1 MNNAQKDKAYIW
13 HPFTQTEGLNLLP
26 VITHGK
32 GALLFDENGKEY
44 IDAISSWWVN
54 IHGHANPYIAK
65 KIAKQAKK
73 LEQLIFAGFTHTPAI
88 ELSERLIQKLPT
100 DFSKIF
106 FSDNGSTSIEV
117 AIKMAIQYWH
127 NKGLPKTKIIALT
140 NAYHGDTFGAMAVGE
155 RGLFNRPFES
165 LFFDVEFIDPT
176 KPDEAKLKFAALAK
190 TNQIAA
196 FIYEPLIQGSGGMIF
211 YEHQLLNEL
220 IDISNYHSIIC
231 IADEVMTG
239 FYRTGKFL
247 ASNYLNYSP
256 DIICL
261 SKGLTGGFLPMGITA
276 CKGYIFD
283 AFTST
288 DKFKT
293 FFHGHSYTANPL
305 SCTAALASLDLI
317 EMPNFETRIRKI
329 EQAHLKFLNQ
339 LKKIPKVENPRV
351 LGTILSFEVKNE
363 QNTSYFNN
371 IRYLLYNKFIENGVL
386 LRPLGNTV
394 YIMPPY
400 IITQKQLQKVYDTI
414 DLVLKEV

>member
-1 MNNAQKDKAYIW
+1 MNNAQKDKAFIW
-13 HPFTQTEGLNLLP
+13 HPFTQTEGLKILP
-26 VITHGK
+26 VIKHGK
-32 GALLFDENGKEY
+32 GALLYDENGKEY

-65 KIAKQAKK
+65 KIALQAKK
-73 LEQLIFAGFTHTPAI
+73 LEQVIFAGFTHQPAI
-88 ELSERLIQKLPT
+88 ELAERLVQKLPEG
-100 DFSKIF
+100 FSKIF
-106 FSDNGSTSIEV
+106 FSDNGSTSVEV
-117 AIKMAIQYWH
+117 GIKMAIQYWH
-127 NKGLPKTKIIALT
+127 NLEKPKTKIIALT

-176 KPDEAKLKFAALAK
+176 KPDEAKLKFEALAA

-211 YEHQLLNEL
+211 YEPQLLNEL
-220 IDISNYHSIIC
+220 ISISNCHSIIC

-247 ASNYLNYSP
+247 ASNHLQLSP
-256 DIICL
+256 DIVCL
-261 SKGLTGGFLPMGITA
+261 SKGLTGGFLPMGITT
-276 CKGYIFD
+276 CKGFIFD

-305 SCTAALASLDLI
+305 SCSAALASLDII
-317 EMPNFETRIRKI
+317 EKPNFDMLIKGI
-329 EQAHLKFLNQ
+329 EQQHLKFLYL
-339 LKKIPKVENPRV
+339 LKLPQIENPRV
-351 LGTILSFEVKNE
+351 LGTILAFEVKNE
-363 QNTSYFNN
+363 QNSSYFNN
-371 IRYLLYNKFIENGVL
+371 IRDLLYNKFIENGIL

-400 IITQKQLQKVYDTI
+400 IITKKQLKKVYNI
-414 DLVLKEV
+414 ILEVLSSL

>member
-1 MNNAQKDKAYIW
+1 MNNAQKDKAFIW
-13 HPFTQTEGLNLLP
+13 HPFTQTEGLKILP
-26 VITHGK
+26 VIKHGK
-32 GALLFDENGKEY
+32 GALLYDENGKEY

-65 KIAKQAKK
+65 KIALQAKK
-73 LEQLIFAGFTHTPAI
+73 LEQVIFAGFTHQPAI
-88 ELSERLIQKLPT
+88 ELAERLVQKLPEG
-100 DFSKIF
+100 FSKIF
-106 FSDNGSTSIEV
+106 FSDNGSTSVEV
-117 AIKMAIQYWH
+117 GIKMAIQYWH
-127 NKGLPKTKIIALT
+127 NLEKPKTKIIALT

-176 KPDEAKLKFAALAK
+176 KPDEAKLKFEALAA

-211 YEHQLLNEL
+211 YEPQLLNEL
-220 IDISNYHSIIC
+220 ISISNYHSIIC

-247 ASNYLNYSP
+247 ASNHLQLSP
-256 DIICL
+256 DIVCL
-261 SKGLTGGFLPMGITA
+261 SKGLTGGFLPMGITT
-276 CKGYIFD
+276 CKGFLFD

-305 SCTAALASLDLI
+305 SCSAALASLDII
-317 EMPNFETRIRKI
+317 EKPNFDMLIKGI
-329 EQAHLKFLNQ
+329 EQQHLKFLYL
-339 LKKIPKVENPRV
+339 LKKLPQIENPRV
-351 LGTILSFEVKNE
+351 LGTILAFEVKNE
-363 QNTSYFNN
+363 QNSSYFNN
-371 IRYLLYNKFIENGVL
+371 IRDLLYNKFIENGIL

-400 IITQKQLQKVYDTI
+400 IITKKQLKKVYNI
-414 DLVLKEV
+414 ILEVLSSL

>member
-1 MNNAQKDKAYIW
+1 MNNAQKDKAFIW
-13 HPFTQTEGLNLLP
+13 HPFTQTEGLKILP
-26 VITHGK
+26 VIKHGK
-32 GALLFDENGKEY
+32 GALLYDENEKEY

-65 KIAKQAKK
+65 KIALQAKK
-73 LEQLIFAGFTHTPAI
+73 LEQVIFAGFTHQPAI
-88 ELSERLIQKLPT
+88 ELAERLVQKLPEG
-100 DFSKIF
+100 FSKIF
-106 FSDNGSTSIEV
+106 FSDNGSTSVEV
-117 AIKMAIQYWH
+117 GIKMAIQYWH
-127 NKGLPKTKIIALT
+127 NLGKPKTKIIALT

-176 KPDEAKLKFAALAK
+176 KPDEAKLKFAALAA

-211 YEHQLLNEL
+211 YEPQLLNEL
-220 IDISNYHSIIC
+220 INISNYHSIIC

-247 ASNYLNYSP
+247 ASNHLQLSP
-256 DIICL
+256 DIVCL
-261 SKGLTGGFLPMGITA
+261 SKGLTGGFLPMGITT
-276 CKGYIFD
+276 CKGFIFD

-305 SCTAALASLDLI
+305 SCSAALASLDII
-317 EMPNFETRIRKI
+317 EKPNFDMLIKGI
-329 EQAHLKFLNQ
+329 EQQHLKFLYL
-339 LKKIPKVENPRV
+339 LKKLPQIENPRV
-351 LGTILSFEVKNE
+351 LGTILAFEVKNE
-363 QNTSYFNN
+363 QNSSYFNN
-371 IRYLLYNKFIENGVL
+371 IRDLLYNKFIENGIL

-400 IITQKQLQKVYDTI
+400 IITKKQLKKVYNI
-414 DLVLKEV
+414 ILEVLSSL

>member
-1 MNNAQKDKAYIW
+1 MNNAQKDKAFIW
-13 HPFTQTEGLNLLP
+13 HPFTQTEGLKILP
-26 VITHGK
+26 VIKHGK
-32 GALLFDENGKEY
+32 GALLYDENGKEY

-65 KIAKQAKK
+65 KIALQAKK
-73 LEQLIFAGFTHTPAI
+73 LEQVIFAGFTHQPAI
-88 ELSERLIQKLPT
+88 ELAERLVQKLPEG
-100 DFSKIF
+100 FSKIF
-106 FSDNGSTSIEV
+106 FSDNGSTSVEV
-117 AIKMAIQYWH
+117 GIKMAIQYWH
-127 NKGLPKTKIIALT
+127 NLGKPKTKIIALT

-176 KPDEAKLKFAALAK
+176 KPDEAKLKFEALAA

-211 YEHQLLNEL
+211 YEPQLLNEL
-220 IDISNYHSIIC
+220 INISNYHSISC

-247 ASNYLNYSP
+247 ASNHLQLSP
-256 DIICL
+256 DIVCL
-261 SKGLTGGFLPMGITA
+261 SKGLTGGFLPMGITT
-276 CKGYIFD
+276 CKGFIFD

-305 SCTAALASLDLI
+305 SCSAALASLDII
-317 EMPNFETRIRKI
+317 EKPNFDMLIKGI
-329 EQAHLKFLNQ
+329 EQQHLKFLYL
-339 LKKIPKVENPRV
+339 LKKLPQIENPRV
-351 LGTILSFEVKNE
+351 LGTILAFEVKNE
-363 QNTSYFNN
+363 QNSSYFNN
-371 IRYLLYNKFIENGVL
+371 IRDLLYNKFIENGIL

-400 IITQKQLQKVYDTI
+400 IITKKQLKKVYNI
-414 DLVLKEV
+414 ILEVLSSL

>member
-1 MNNAQKDKAYIW
+1 MNNAQKDKAFIW
-13 HPFTQTEGLNLLP
+13 HPFTQTEGLKILP
-26 VITHGK
+26 VIKHGK
-32 GALLFDENGKEY
+32 GALLYDENEKEY

-65 KIAKQAKK
+65 KIALQAKK
-73 LEQLIFAGFTHTPAI
+73 LEQVIFAGFTHQPAI
-88 ELSERLIQKLPT
+88 ELAERLVQKLPEG
-100 DFSKIF
+100 FSKIF
-106 FSDNGSTSIEV
+106 FSDNGSTSVEV
-117 AIKMAIQYWH
+117 GIKMAIQYWH
-127 NKGLPKTKIIALT
+127 NLGKPKTKIIALT

-176 KPDEAKLKFAALAK
+176 KPDEAKLKFEALAA

-211 YEHQLLNEL
+211 YEPQLLNEL
-220 IDISNYHSIIC
+220 ISISNCHSIIC

-247 ASNYLNYSP
+247 ASNHLQLSP
-256 DIICL
+256 DIVCL
-261 SKGLTGGFLPMGITA
+261 SKGLTGGFLPMGITT
-276 CKGYIFD
+276 CKGFIFD

-305 SCTAALASLDLI
+305 SCSAALASLDII
-317 EMPNFETRIRKI
+317 EKPNFDMLIKGI
-329 EQAHLKFLNQ
+329 EQQHLKFLYL
-339 LKKIPKVENPRV
+339 LKKLPQIENPRV
-351 LGTILSFEVKNE
+351 LGTILAFEVKNE
-363 QNTSYFNN
+363 QNSSYFNN
-371 IRYLLYNKFIENGVL
+371 IRDLLYNKFIENGIL

-400 IITQKQLQKVYDTI
+400 IITKKQLKKVYNI
-414 DLVLKEV
+414 ILEVLSSL